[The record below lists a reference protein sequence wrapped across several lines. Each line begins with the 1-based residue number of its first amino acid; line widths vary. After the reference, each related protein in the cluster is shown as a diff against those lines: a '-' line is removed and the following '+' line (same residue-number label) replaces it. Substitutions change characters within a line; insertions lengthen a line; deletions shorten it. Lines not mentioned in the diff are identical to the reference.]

1 MIRVTINSLKNM
13 KLLNK
18 IFLFVVLIS
27 IFSLTIIFSR
37 VVFDNKIHAG
47 NTSNIM
53 KEIKENRSGKVSLN
67 NVQQNIKDDKGM
79 VKILFAGDLML
90 DRYNRTII
98 EKRGAEHFTKNIKD
112 IFGKSDLNVLNLEGP
127 VTGNQTVSLA
137 TQEGNPAHFK
147 FTFDKE
153 NTKNFLATNKINLVN
168 LGNNHILNF
177 GESGA
182 QETVDFLKE
191 NGVEYFGSPLDDKN
205 SYIEKNINGL
215 KIALVSYN
223 RFYKLGSENTVNK
236 IKEAKSKNDI
246 VIVYTHWGNE
256 YELIQTETQ
265 TSIARSFIDS
275 GADLIIGS
283 HPHVV
288 QPMEIYKNKAI
299 FYSLGNFVFDQFFS
313 EDVRTELL
321 VSVSFSE
328 DGFDFVLTPIYRNQD
343 GSLEL
348 GDEEMRKKL
357 LERLAQD
364 STVPDLIKEKIR
376 EGKFEIK

>member
-1 MIRVTINSLKNM
+1 MNLPKNT
-13 KLLNK
+13 
-18 IFLFVVLIS
+18 FLFSILIF
-27 IFSLTIIFSR
+27 IFTATVFFA
-37 VVFDNKIHAG
+37 VVFFNNKN
-47 NTSNIM
+47 NTVCGFNTM
-53 KEIKENRSGKVSLN
+53 EEAKKVDKEEVSIN
-67 NVQQNIKDDKGM
+67 KAAQDIEVNGEPVD
-79 VKILFAGDLML
+79 ILFAGDLML

-112 IFGKSDLNVLNLEGP
+112 IFDKSDLSVLNLEGP

-153 NTKNFLATNKINLVN
+153 NTKNFLAYNRINVVN

-191 NGVEYFGSPLDDKN
+191 NGVEYFGAPRDDKN

-223 RFYKLGSENTVNK
+223 RFYNLGSENTVNK
-236 IKEAKSKNDI
+236 IKEAKGKNDI
-246 VIVYTHWGNE
+246 VIVYAHWGNE
-256 YELIQTETQ
+256 YKLIQTETQ
-265 TSIARSFIDS
+265 TNIAHSFIDN

-288 QPMEIYKNKAI
+288 QPLEIYKNKVI

-343 GSLEL
+343 GSLAL
-348 GDEEMRKKL
+348 SDEEMRKKL

-364 STVPDLIKEKIR
+364 SNVSNLIKEKIR
-376 EGKFEIK
+376 EGEFEIK

>member
-1 MIRVTINSLKNM
+1 M
-13 KLLNK
+13 KLPKN
-18 IFLFVVLIS
+18 IFLFVVLIL
-27 IFSLTIIFSR
+27 IFSLTIILGR
-37 VVFDNKIHAG
+37 AIFDNKINAG
-47 NTSNIM
+47 NTSNLM
-53 KEIKENRSGKVSLN
+53 KEIKKDKSKKLSDN
-67 NVQQNIKDDKGM
+67 NTQQNIKDDKG
-79 VKILFAGDLML
+79 VAKIIFAGDLML

-98 EKRGAEHFTKNIKD
+98 EKRGVEHFTKNIKD
-112 IFGKSDLNVLNLEGP
+112 IFDKSDLNVLNLEGP

-137 TQEGNPAHFK
+137 TQEGNSAHFK

-153 NTKNFLATNKINLVN
+153 STKNFLATNRINLVN

-191 NGVEYFGSPLDDKN
+191 NGVEYFGAPRDDKN
-205 SYIEKNINGL
+205 SYIEKSINGL

-223 RFYKLGSENTVNK
+223 RFYNLGSENTVNK
-236 IKEAKSKNDI
+236 IKEAKGKNDI
-246 VIVYTHWGNE
+246 VIVYAHWGNE
-256 YELIQTETQ
+256 YKLIQTETQ
-265 TSIARSFIDS
+265 TNIAHSFIDN

-288 QPMEIYKNKAI
+288 QPLEIYKNKVI

-343 GSLEL
+343 GSLAL
-348 GDEEMRKKL
+348 SDEEMRKKL

-364 STVPDLIKEKIR
+364 SNVSNLIKEKIR
-376 EGKFEIK
+376 EGEFEIK